1 MILSGK
7 RPEMTDISSQPKV
20 IASSLREIYAY
31 ILGDTWRRK
40 IPPMFVVLGW
50 ELILAD
56 LAQGRGNPL
65 EMNNQDD
72 EQDEQKNSPRS
83 SVCWGQE
90 EYQPGN
96 PQYLVRFNSNIT
108 RRKGKGDCSKNKK
121 ININYQT
128 KSKISWRIK

>member
-1 MILSGK
+1 
-7 RPEMTDISSQPKV
+7 MTDLPSQPKV
-20 IASSLREIYAY
+20 IASSLRDIYAY
-31 ILGDTWRRK
+31 ILGDTWGWK
-40 IPPMFVVLGW
+40 IAPTFVVLGG

-56 LAQGRGNPL
+56 LAQGRGNPF

-83 SVCWGQE
+83 CVGWGQE

-96 PQYLVRFNSNIT
+96 PQYLVRFNSNTT
-108 RRKGKGDCSKNKK
+108 RRKGKGYCSKINK

-128 KSKISWRIK
+128 KSKNTRRIK

>member
-1 MILSGK
+1 
-7 RPEMTDISSQPKV
+7 MTDLPSQPKA
-20 IASSLREIYAY
+20 ISSSLRDIYAY
-31 ILGDTWRRK
+31 ILGDAWGRK
-40 IPPMFVVLGW
+40 IPPTFVVLGG
-50 ELILAD
+50 ELILVD

-65 EMNNQDD
+65 EMNIQDD
-72 EQDEQKNSPRS
+72 EQDKKNCPRS
-83 SVCWGQE
+83 CGGWGQE

-121 ININYQT
+121 IIINYQT